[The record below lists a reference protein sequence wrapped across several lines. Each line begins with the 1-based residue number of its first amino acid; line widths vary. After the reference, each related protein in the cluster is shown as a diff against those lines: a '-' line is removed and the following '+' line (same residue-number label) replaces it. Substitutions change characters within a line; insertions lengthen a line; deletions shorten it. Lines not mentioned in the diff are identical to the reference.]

1 MCFFLHL
8 PFSPPAHLIPSKRKG
23 KNCLSEQ
30 KEKADLTVTRTICQT
45 IWLLSSPDRREE
57 WCVRKNMEL
66 RIQRAGFLALSSAIS
81 TMGGPNRKQCP
92 TQGPSESTVQV
103 LMRNESL
110 RGTQKNGGQ
119 SPSVCEERNI
129 ISQGRH
135 IRGMWD
141 SWTCYIY
148 MVPPYYVSSG
158 YV

>member
-1 MCFFLHL
+1 MSCLRMGY
-8 PFSPPAHLIPSKRKG
+8 SPK
-23 KNCLSEQ
+23 
-30 KEKADLTVTRTICQT
+30 DLRH
-45 IWLLSSPDRREE
+45 WEA
-57 WCVRKNMEL
+57 W
-66 RIQRAGFLALSSAIS
+66 SSAIS

-135 IRGMWD
+135 IRGM
-141 SWTCYIY
+141 
-148 MVPPYYVSSG
+148 
-158 YV
+158 